1 MSITKIKAC
10 ARSFKRENAPR
21 RSAGQPIM
29 KDTENV
35 RVKAEDGI
43 VGTGE
48 AHYALVP
55 TRVANGTIEPS
66 AAPRLGFEVEESL
79 FAKWPRIAGAL
90 LRMNNLCQSP
100 GLVRSTTVILAKAGI
115 HNTCA
120 TRTHVWISAFAGMTV
135 LWMVASCFLPG
146 YLHAADWKPEKTV
159 EIVVNTVA
167 GNGPDRTARVIQ
179 GIVQD
184 KKQVDVPVVIG
195 NKVGGGGVVAYS
207 YVNSR
212 PADGHTL
219 IISSKALLSNHI
231 AGRGPSYTEFT
242 PVALLY
248 TEYMLIT
255 VKPDSPI
262 LNGKDLVERVKKNP
276 ASVSFGIA
284 TSLGNPIH
292 QSVAAPLR
300 AEGIDIK
307 LLRNVVFNAGSASLA
322 AMMGGHVDVVPVT
335 GALASQLSASKQVR
349 LLAASSPR
357 RLTGALADVPTWRE
371 LGYDV
376 VVAQWRGV
384 MGPKGMPDAQVAY
397 WERTLKRMTEADE
410 WKRDLEKNFWVADFM
425 GARELR
431 QFMENDNA
439 TLKRFLGE
447 LGLTDKK

>member
-1 MSITKIKAC
+1 
-10 ARSFKRENAPR
+10 
-21 RSAGQPIM
+21 
-29 KDTENV
+29 
-35 RVKAEDGI
+35 
-43 VGTGE
+43 
-48 AHYALVP
+48 
-55 TRVANGTIEPS
+55 
-66 AAPRLGFEVEESL
+66 
-79 FAKWPRIAGAL
+79 
-90 LRMNNLCQSP
+90 MNNLCQSP
-100 GLVRSTTVILAKAGI
+100 GLVSSTTVIPAKAGI

-120 TRTHVWISAFAGMTV
+120 TRTHVWIPAFAGMTV
-135 LWMVASCFLPG
+135 LWMVGSCFLPG

-195 NKVGGGGVVAYS
+195 NKVGGGGGVVAYS

-276 ASVSFGIA
+276 ANVSFGIA

-349 LLAASSPR
+349 LLVASSPR

-376 VVAQWRGV
+376 VVAHWRGV

>member
-1 MSITKIKAC
+1 
-10 ARSFKRENAPR
+10 
-21 RSAGQPIM
+21 
-29 KDTENV
+29 
-35 RVKAEDGI
+35 
-43 VGTGE
+43 
-48 AHYALVP
+48 
-55 TRVANGTIEPS
+55 
-66 AAPRLGFEVEESL
+66 
-79 FAKWPRIAGAL
+79 
-90 LRMNNLCQSP
+90 MNNLCQSP
-100 GLVRSTTVILAKAGI
+100 GLVSSTTVIPAKAGI

-120 TRTHVWISAFAGMTV
+120 TRTHVWIPAFAGMTV
-135 LWMVASCFLPG
+135 LWMVGSCFLPG

-276 ASVSFGIA
+276 ANVSFGIA

-322 AMMGGHVDVVPVT
+322 AMMGGHVDVVPV
-335 GALASQLSASKQVR
+335 
-349 LLAASSPR
+349 
-357 RLTGALADVPTWRE
+357 TGALADVPTWRE

>member
-1 MSITKIKAC
+1 
-10 ARSFKRENAPR
+10 
-21 RSAGQPIM
+21 
-29 KDTENV
+29 
-35 RVKAEDGI
+35 
-43 VGTGE
+43 
-48 AHYALVP
+48 
-55 TRVANGTIEPS
+55 
-66 AAPRLGFEVEESL
+66 
-79 FAKWPRIAGAL
+79 
-90 LRMNNLCQSP
+90 MNNLCQSP
-100 GLVRSTTVILAKAGI
+100 GLVKPTTVIP
-115 HNTCA
+115 
-120 TRTHVWISAFAGMTV
+120 AFAGMTV
-135 LWMVASCFLPG
+135 LWMVGSCFLPG

-179 GIVQD
+179 GILQD
-184 KKQVDVPVVIG
+184 KKQVDVPVVVG

-207 YVNSR
+207 YLNSR

-219 IISSKALLSNHI
+219 IISSKALLTNHI

-248 TEYMLIT
+248 SEYMLIT

-307 LLRNVVFNAGSASLA
+307 SLKNVVFNAGSASLA

-335 GALASQLSASKQVR
+335 GALASQLAASKQVR

-384 MGPKGMPDAQVAY
+384 MGPKGMPEAQVAY

-431 QFMENDNA
+431 QFMDNDSA

-447 LGLTDKK
+447 LGLTK